1 MGAVRVLYSRCA
13 AIDVHKDQVT
23 VAVRTP
29 GEGPGDRQTQVRKF
43 RAFYGVLSDMARWLV
58 SLQVTQVAME
68 ATGIYTMPVYHV
80 LIEHGQ
86 FEQVL
91 VCNAAHV
98 KNVPGRKTDAVD
110 AAWLAELLECG
121 LLRGSFI
128 PEPKIK
134 AVRDVIRYRKKLV
147 GARTSEF
154 QRLGGVLQDAGIKL
168 DSVAS
173 SIATMSG
180 RAMIEALIDGER
192 RGAVLAELARGRMR
206 AKISDLTLALE
217 GRFDDHHALMCQLH
231 LEHID
236 HLEDMIARLDAQ
248 VEHMMIPFAR
258 HRDLLVTIP
267 GIGPATAAAILSE
280 IGTSPDEY
288 FASGAHL
295 ASWTGLCPGNHESAG
310 KRKHGSPRKGNQHL
324 KSLLVEAAWAAV
336 RTNGRLRARYHRLV
350 LRFGG
355 YRNPAAKK
363 KAAIAIAHTLIVI
376 IWNVLTTDTPYTELG
391 ADFYDRR
398 TDPERETRRL
408 IAKLEALG
416 HTVTINP
423 PPLTRLRSR
432 SAG

>member
-1 MGAVRVLYSRCA
+1 
-13 AIDVHKDQVT
+13 
-23 VAVRTP
+23 
-29 GEGPGDRQTQVRKF
+29 
-43 RAFYGVLSDMARWLV
+43 MARWLA

-192 RGAVLAELARGRMR
+192 RGAILAELARGRMR
-206 AKISDLTLALE
+206 AKISDLTLALQ

-267 GIGPATAAAILSE
+267 GIGPVAAAAILSE
-280 IGTSPDEY
+280 IGTSPASISPVARTWPPGPDCVPETTNRR
-288 FASGAHL
+288 ANANTAPHARATSTSNPSSLKRPGRRCTPTAGSAPATTASCCVSGAT
-295 ASWTGLCPGNHESAG
+295 ATQQQR
-310 KRKHGSPRKGNQHL
+310 RKQPSPL
-324 KSLLVEAAWAAV
+324 PTPSL
-336 RTNGRLRARYHRLV
+336 
-350 LRFGG
+350 
-355 YRNPAAKK
+355 
-363 KAAIAIAHTLIVI
+363 
-376 IWNVLTTDTPYTELG
+376 
-391 ADFYDRR
+391 
-398 TDPERETRRL
+398 
-408 IAKLEALG
+408 
-416 HTVTINP
+416 
-423 PPLTRLRSR
+423 
-432 SAG
+432 